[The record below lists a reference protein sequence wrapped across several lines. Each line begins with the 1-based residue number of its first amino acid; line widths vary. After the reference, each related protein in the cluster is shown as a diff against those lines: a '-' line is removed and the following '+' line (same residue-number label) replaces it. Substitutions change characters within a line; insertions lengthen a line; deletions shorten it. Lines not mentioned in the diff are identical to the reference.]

1 MLKWAIVWPSA
12 CVLLCGTM
20 TAKLCTAHVRPAQLQ
35 FCVLAHAAV
44 LCRTLALDD
53 IARVGIVDAAAV
65 RKSASL
71 PFLSL
76 EVWTRVKGF
85 PVRDT

>member
-1 MLKWAIVWPSA
+1 
-12 CVLLCGTM
+12 M

-53 IARVGIVDAAAV
+53 NARGGCRQKIGIVD
-65 RKSASL
+65 SASL

-76 EVWTRVKGF
+76 EVWTRVQGF